1 MILLLLEATLVA
13 QTAISGWLTSA
24 SYLCQPCRQ
33 RWLNRPRFDALNGLV
48 SAWNE
53 LHVCLPAGKTLT
65 WLTEQI
71 TLWQAKTRSELVVSA
86 EQSAKSKN
94 AGTLVLVSCAVLK

>member
-1 MILLLLEATLVA
+1 MLLLLPEGTLVA
-13 QTAISGWLTSA
+13 QSAVSGWLTSA

-53 LHVCLPAGKTLT
+53 LHVCLPAGKTLS

-71 TLWQAKTRSELVVSA
+71 TSWQAKTRSELVLSA

-94 AGTLVLVSCAVLK
+94 AGMLVSVSCAVR